1 MNKKFYIL
9 PAVVSLLSISSCG
22 VNTDYFIKIN
32 LPNELSM
39 ANRVTYTT
47 YNSDKKKVAYITNRR
62 NIFKLIN
69 LYESTSYYPFAES
82 VELIETDISTVT
94 FEMDNEEFT
103 IRECHSYISF
113 NYSPWYAYNF
123 EPLMNLHLFGWEG
136 YLEDGQ
142 DEEQTE
148 SSSELTGEEAI
159 YNEK

>member
-47 YNSDKKKVAYITNRR
+47 YNRDKKKVAYITNRR
-62 NIFKLIN
+62 KIFKLID
-69 LYESTSYYPFAES
+69 LYESTSYYPFPES

-113 NYSPWYAYNF
+113 NYSSWYAYNF
-123 EPLMNLHLFGWEG
+123 EPLMNLHQFEWEG

-142 DEEQTE
+142 DEEQTD
-148 SSSELTGEEAI
+148 SSSELTGEEVI